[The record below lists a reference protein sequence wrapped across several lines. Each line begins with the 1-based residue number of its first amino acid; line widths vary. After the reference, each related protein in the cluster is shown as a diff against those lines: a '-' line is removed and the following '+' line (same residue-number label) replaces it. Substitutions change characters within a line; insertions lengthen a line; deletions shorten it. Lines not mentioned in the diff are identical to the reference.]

1 MICKTCLHP
10 EKDELDI
17 HVDEVGHEGYLG
29 NGRPTSPAEEVV
41 DKASESPTASK
52 DHPEET
58 AGPHVV
64 VR

>member
-1 MICKTCLHP
+1 M
-10 EKDELDI
+10 
-17 HVDEVGHEGYLG
+17 DEVGHEGYLG

-58 AGPHVV
+58 AGPHEV